1 MKERFQQ
8 VNDFLKHEIWRIR
21 LAALPPKKSFLIK
34 HMRILILSVR
44 EFGRD
49 KCQLRA
55 SALTFY
61 SLTSVVPVIAMIFGI
76 AKGFGFDKVLEVQLR
91 NKFTGQ
97 EEIVD
102 KIVGFSH
109 AMLANTK
116 GGLIAGVG
124 LIVLFWAVIKML
136 GQIEDSMSDIWKLKE
151 QRSLGRKFSDY
162 LSFMLI
168 CPVLIILSGSA
179 TVFIT
184 TQVTLILDKID
195 FLGVLSPVVLFV
207 LRLLPLALVWT
218 VFTFIYIFMPN
229 TKVRFSAGLLA
240 GVVAGTIFQIVEWIY
255 ITFQIGVANYNAIYG
270 SFAALP
276 LFLVWL
282 QTSWLIV
289 LYGVELSY
297 ACQKVDD
304 FEFEP
309 DASQT
314 SHYFRMLLSLR
325 IMQYLVSSFVKK
337 ETPPTADG
345 ISQDL
350 EIPKCLVNAITSDLL
365 ESRLLSSTE
374 SGGASG
380 FQPAQDINILTVQ
393 YVIDALE
400 RKGINKLPFAETPDF
415 DAIVEPVQS
424 FRNTIEKLPANKL
437 LKDL

>member
-8 VNDFLKHEIWRIR
+8 AKDFLQHEIWRIR

-34 HMRILILSVR
+34 YLRILIVSVR

-76 AKGFGFDKVLEVQLR
+76 AKGFGFEKVLETQLR
-91 NKFTGQ
+91 TKFAGQ
-97 EEIVD
+97 DEVVD

-136 GQIEDSMSDIWKLKE
+136 GQIEDSMSDIWKIKE

-168 CPVLIILSGSA
+168 CPVMIILSGSA

-184 TQVTLILDKID
+184 TQVTLILHKID
-195 FLGVLSPVVLFV
+195 FLGILSPVVLLV
-207 LRLLPLALVWT
+207 LRLIPLMLVWS
-218 VFTFIYIFMPN
+218 VFTFIYLFMPN

-240 GVVAGTIFQIVEWIY
+240 GIVAGTVFQIVEWIY
-255 ITFQIGVANYNAIYG
+255 ITFQVGVASYNAIYG

-282 QTSWLIV
+282 QTSWLVV

-297 ACQKVDD
+297 ACQKVDE
-304 FEFEP
+304 FELEP
-309 DASQT
+309 DASQA
-314 SHYFRMLLSLR
+314 SHYLRRMLALR
-325 IMQYLVSSFVKK
+325 IMQYLVGSFVKK
-337 ETPPTADG
+337 EAPPTTDRMV
-345 ISQDL
+345 QDL
-350 EIPKCLVNAITSDLL
+350 EIPKCLVNEITSNLL
-365 ESRLLSSTE
+365 ESRLISSTD
-374 SGGASG
+374 SGGAPG
-380 FQPAQDINILTVQ
+380 FQPGLDVNILTVQ

-400 RKGINKLPFAETPDF
+400 HRGISKMPFTESADYR
-415 DAIVEPVQS
+415 AITAAVES
-424 FRNTIEKLPANKL
+424 FRGTIEKLPANKL
-437 LKDL
+437 LRDL